1 MAYDECGRHACI
13 WAGAIV
19 TNLRDIFSEA
29 LRRSGPLAAALLR
42 KAHGSIAE
50 LVKNTDLMTQLA
62 DGLHEAIPLPAR
74 LFVRREAFVR
84 FVLGNRDALVPL
96 LTSTGGGSDS
106 KSLEPPAQSS

>member
-1 MAYDECGRHACI
+1 MA
-13 WAGAIV
+13 
-19 TNLRDIFSEA
+19 NLRDIFGEA

-42 KAHGSIAE
+42 KARGSIRE

-62 DGLHEAIPLPAR
+62 EGLHEAIPLPAR

-96 LTSTGGGSDS
+96 LESTAAASDA
-106 KSLEPPAQSS
+106 KSLEPPAQNSQGS